1 MKSHFTQKVN
11 DARTAKSRQ
20 RLKFGVLGFFVLAL
34 IAGSFLLASHF
45 TAKKNDELVE
55 NVKHRLELV
64 AQGRAD
70 VFGTWL
76 TDLTHRGDRL
86 IKSDLFRLYASEVGS
101 IRSDLALCRSEE
113 RRVGKECRSRWS
125 PYH

>member
-76 TDLTHRGDRL
+76 TDLTTTDR
-86 IKSDLFRLYASEVGS
+86 KSV
-101 IRSDLALCRSEE
+101 
-113 RRVGKECRSRWS
+113 V
-125 PYH
+125 